1 METIDEALGLYEE
14 LNVKDFV
21 LKAKLYA
28 RKATIHQK
36 LDQLAESIIFYE
48 KSLLENVD
56 QKGKN

>member
-14 LNVKDFV
+14 QNLKDFV

-28 RKATIHQK
+28 RKASIFQK
-36 LDQLAESIIFYE
+36 LDQLNESIVFYG

-56 QKGKN
+56 PKGKN